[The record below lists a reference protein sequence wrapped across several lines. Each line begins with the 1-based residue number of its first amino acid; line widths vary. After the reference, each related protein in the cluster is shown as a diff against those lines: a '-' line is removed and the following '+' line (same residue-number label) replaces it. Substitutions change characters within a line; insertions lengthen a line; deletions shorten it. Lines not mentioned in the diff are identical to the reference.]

1 MAGGA
6 AAPVRLPAGGGDA
19 SPDPELFT
27 LLAAGLKDEA
37 VARQLGVSL
46 RTVHRRVS
54 ELMELLG
61 GAYPVPGG
69 AAGRPPR
76 LGRPCLT
83 TPI

>member
-1 MAGGA
+1 M
-6 AAPVRLPAGGGDA
+6 
-19 SPDPELFT
+19 
-27 LLAAGLKDEA
+27 
-37 VARQLGVSL
+37 ARQLGVSL